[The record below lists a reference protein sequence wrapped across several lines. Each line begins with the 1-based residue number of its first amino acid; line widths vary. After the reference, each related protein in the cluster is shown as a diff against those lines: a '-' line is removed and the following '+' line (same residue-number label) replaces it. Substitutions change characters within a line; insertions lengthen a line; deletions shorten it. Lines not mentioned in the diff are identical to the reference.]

1 MADVEEIVEPARC
14 LLSAGS
20 GYLTGAM
27 LKADG
32 VWTFKKWLYRG
43 PEES

>member
-1 MADVEEIVEPARC
+1 VLAERR
-14 LLSAGS
+14 L